1 MSDNNKKIEDI
12 TNEIKEAKEEII
24 EELKE
29 ENIETNLDGLLDTE
43 EIIKKELLKGDDK
56 NSKKKQ
62 GILGRFFQNLISPLI
77 DQTISLGISVAILFL
92 FDASLKPFG
101 YHVAEGKM
109 VGMFFF
115 IYIGINVLY
124 PSIMKTTKLRATVG
138 EIVLNKIE
146 K

>member
-29 ENIETNLDGLLDTE
+29 ENIETNLDGVLENE
-43 EIIKKELLKGDDK
+43 EDVKKQLLKGDDK
-56 NSKKKQ
+56 ISKKKQ

-77 DQTISLGISVAILFL
+77 DQTISLAIAVAILFL

-101 YHVAEGKM
+101 YHVAKM
-109 VGMFFF
+109 VEMFFF
-115 IYIGINVLY
+115 IYIGINILY